1 MNVIRREPAVSGL
14 FYPNDARELINVIES
29 SFKDNVFGPG
39 HLPPSSS
46 NFKIY
51 GIVSPH
57 AGYIYSGAIAANGF
71 YEISSSQFD
80 AAIIIGPNHYGL
92 GSDIALMERGEWISP
107 LGETPI
113 DNEISQLLYNESKIL
128 NFDSFAH
135 SRDHCIEVQL
145 PFIQYIN
152 KGCTIVPIIL
162 GRQDEEISNR
172 IGKCIYDVSK
182 LASKKIMLIASSDLT
197 HYLPNNIAHEKDKEL
212 ISSILSLDVSKFYS
226 TLERYA
232 VNACGYGAIGT
243 IMKATKELG
252 ATKGKLLKYATSG
265 DVLGD
270 RSSVVGYSSIIFI

>member
-1 MNVIRREPAVSGL
+1 MTDIRREPAVSGL
-14 FYPNDARELINVIES
+14 FYPDDAHELKNLVEI
-29 SFKDNVFGPG
+29 SFKDNKFGPG
-39 HLPPSSS
+39 HLPPSNNSL
-46 NFKIY
+46 KIY

-80 AAIIIGPNHYGL
+80 AAVTIGPNHYGL
-92 GSDIALMERGEWISP
+92 GSDIALMERGKWISP
-107 LGETPI
+107 LGEISI
-113 DNEISQLLYNESKIL
+113 DNEISRLLYNESKFI
-128 NFDSFAH
+128 NYDSFAH
-135 SRDHCIEVQL
+135 SKDHCIEVQV

-152 KGCTIVPIIL
+152 KSCTLVPMIL
-162 GRQDEEISNR
+162 GRQDEEVSNR
-172 IGKCIYDVSK
+172 IGECIYEVSK
-182 LASKKIMLIASSDLT
+182 LTSKKIMLIASSDLT
-197 HYLPNNIAHEKDKEL
+197 HYLPNNMAHEKDNAL

-226 TLERYA
+226 TLQRYE

-270 RSSVVGYSSIIFI
+270 TNSVVGYSSIIFI